1 MLYNRQAA
9 QDNVRNR
16 DGRRVFYLGKG
27 DQLTSDAKDYLN
39 RERIEVLPASAAKP
53 ERYCLLGGGY
63 AEEKPEHMTHLNAQV
78 LVAKTH
84 PRIRFRGKM
93 DLLEAE
99 LLLCQATAAE
109 PVRGQLEE
117 VLALAR
123 SIIRCDVL
131 ETPLEQTGMWGLSWE
146 ELRRRSHFP
155 QEYYGQPHFM
165 PRAED
170 SPLILRINLA
180 RTMARQAELAG
191 TQAFCDQDGA
201 PVRPDILQAL
211 NRISS
216 VLYLLMIQEKA
227 KA

>member
-39 RERIEVLPASAAKP
+39 RERIEVLPASVAKP

-109 PVRGQLEE
+109 P
-117 VLALAR
+117 ALPSVGLTAR
-123 SIIRCDVL
+123 I
-131 ETPLEQTGMWGLSWE
+131 
-146 ELRRRSHFP
+146 
-155 QEYYGQPHFM
+155 
-165 PRAED
+165 
-170 SPLILRINLA
+170 SPPAAVQA
-180 RTMARQAELAG
+180 RPVT
-191 TQAFCDQDGA
+191 T
-201 PVRPDILQAL
+201 PVRAFSLTLP
-211 NRISS
+211 
-216 VLYLLMIQEKA
+216 
-227 KA
+227 